1 MYLCSKIKCINKMI
15 GREKEIQELNGRYDS
30 GRAEFIAVYGRRR
43 VGKTYLVD
51 ETLKDKITFRHAG
64 LSPVDEQN
72 RKNGLKEQLKYF
84 YLSLQLHGM
93 KKSKCPTSWLEAFF
107 MLEMHLKSIDDGSR
121 QVVFL
126 DELPW
131 MDTPRSGFLT
141 ALEAFWNGW
150 ACHRHNMMLV
160 VCGSATSWMTDELIN
175 NHGGLYGRLTC
186 QMKLAPFT
194 LGECEAF
201 FQDRG
206 IRFSRYDIVQS
217 YMAVGGIPYYLGYMK
232 RGLSLTQNIDQMFFA
247 EGASLHDEYDRLF
260 ASVFSSPE
268 QMKSIVQ
275 LLGTRRVGFT
285 RQEILHRTGLGDN
298 GASTK
303 LLKALIASDF
313 IMSYVPFGK
322 GKHDTCYKLVDPFC
336 LFYMKFVQ
344 GRTEIDPEFWM
355 HNGTSPA
362 VNAWRGFA
370 FEEVCFYHILQIKK
384 ALGILGVS
392 TTQSSWALRGDDDK
406 EGAQIDLLIQRKD
419 NVVNLC
425 EMKLYNE
432 KFTVDKAYYQK
443 MVYRQN
449 LLAGRISRKSV
460 IHNVLVTTEGLNYNE
475 YSGIFQN
482 VVVMDDLF
490 EKP

>member
-1 MYLCSKIKCINKMI
+1 MI
-15 GREKEIQELNGRYDS
+15 GREKEIQELSERYDS
-30 GRAEFIAVYGRRR
+30 GRAEFVAVYGRRR

-51 ETLKDKITFRHAG
+51 EVLKDRITFRHAG

-107 MLEMHLKSIDDGSR
+107 MLEMHLKNIDDGSR

-232 RGLSLTQNIDQMFFA
+232 KGLSLAQNIDQMFFA

-298 GASTK
+298 GATTK
-303 LLKALIASDF
+303 LLKALVASDF
-313 IMSYVPFGK
+313 IMPYVPFGK
-322 GKHDTCYKLVDPFC
+322 GKRDTCYKLVDPFC

-344 GRTEIDPEFWM
+344 GRAEIDPEFWM
-355 HNGTSPA
+355 HNVTSTT

-370 FEEVCFYHILQIKK
+370 FEEVCLYHIRQIKE

-392 TTQSSWALRGDDDK
+392 STQSSWALKGDDDT

-425 EMKLYNE
+425 EMKFYNE
-432 KFTVDKAYYQK
+432 QFTVDKAYYLK
-443 MVYRQN
+443 MIHRQN
-449 LLAGRISRKSV
+449 VLAEHISRRSV

-475 YSGIFQN
+475 YSSIFQN